1 MLLCDSGDG
10 TSGFTSPLEIL
21 KMKRIYYI
29 FLAIALTILV
39 AGCAS
44 QRKMKTLQSGAIRP
58 SLSLTKEQDF
68 IPDIRKDMKAQRD
81 TFIVRD
87 GDREVLIMKAV
98 RDEDGEMVAHDVID
112 AAVVTARFR
121 NVAER
126 NGRVDIEFQVTVPQS
141 MQDSRWQ
148 LRFRPQMYILE
159 DTLDL
164 DPVIITGL
172 EYRKA
177 QLKGYQQYEKF
188 LSSIV
193 TDPDEFVNWRL
204 LDLFIERNIPQLY
217 AFKNDSTYVS
227 DEQFASVY
235 GVTEQEA
242 IEHYTDKI
250 AKRANWSRMAKREK
264 MYRKYVKVP
273 IITEGLRLD
282 TVIRAYNGDFIYR
295 YVQSIRT
302 RPKLR
307 KVDVVLSGDIYES
320 DQKIYDIPMSDP
332 LTFYISSL
340 SAFVDNTERY
350 LTRVIERR
358 VEENTACYI
367 EFASGSHEVDERMG
381 HNPREIARIKDNLRT
396 LMESDD
402 FVLDSIIVTSSAS
415 PEGTTAYNG
424 RLSRRRSEGISG
436 YFSSWIRQQQDSLQ
450 AGRGFMIDE
459 EGNVIYGKR
468 RDIPM
473 SGRSSGEN
481 WKMLDRL
488 VEADTSLSPAQKESY
503 RALSEI
509 RDADA
514 REQAMQGE
522 SYYTYMRER
531 LYPRLRTVRFD
542 FHLHRRGMVKDTVH
556 TTVPDTAYMNGV
568 QALRDR
574 DYEKALTALRP
585 YNDYNTAIAYL
596 CMDYNASA
604 MQILEGLDRT
614 AQVNYM
620 LAVLYSRRGEEQKAV
635 ECYVR
640 SCSQDPSYVHR
651 GNLDPEIS
659 VLIRRYGLNSQPQ
672 EDDYD
677 YGI

>member
-1 MLLCDSGDG
+1 
-10 TSGFTSPLEIL
+10 
-21 KMKRIYYI
+21 MKRISYI
-29 FLAIALTILV
+29 FLAGALSLLI

-44 QRKMKTLQSGAIRP
+44 QRKMKSLQSGTVRP
-58 SLSLTKEQDF
+58 SLTLAREQDY
-68 IPDIRKDMKAQRD
+68 IPDIRKDMVAQRD

-98 RDEDGEMVAHDVID
+98 KDEDGEMVAHDVID

-164 DPVIITGL
+164 DPVIITGA

-177 QLKGYQQYEKF
+177 QLRGYQQYERF
-188 LSSIV
+188 LSTIV
-193 TDPDEFVNWRL
+193 TDPDEFVNWWL
-204 LDLFIERNIPQLY
+204 LELFIERNIPDLY
-217 AFKNDSTYVS
+217 AFKTDSTYVS

-235 GVTEQEA
+235 GVTEKEA
-242 IEHYTDKI
+242 IEHYTDDLARK
-250 AKRANWSRMAKREK
+250 ANSKRISRREK

-273 IITEGLRLD
+273 IVSEGLRLD
-282 TVIRAYNGDFIYR
+282 TVIQNGSGDFVYH
-295 YVQSIRT
+295 YVQPIRT

-307 KVDVVLSGDIYES
+307 KVDVVLSGDIYEE
-320 DQKIYDIPMSDP
+320 DRKIYDIPKSDP

-340 SAFVDNTERY
+340 SAFVDNREKY
-350 LTRVIERR
+350 LTKVIERR

-367 EFASGSHEVDERMG
+367 EFASGSFEVDETIG
-381 HNPREIARIKDNLRT
+381 NNPSEISRIKDNLRT
-396 LMESDD
+396 LMGSDA
-402 FVLDSIIVTSSAS
+402 FVIDSIIVTSSAS
-415 PEGTTAYNG
+415 PEGTISFND

-436 YFSSWIRQQQDSLQ
+436 YFSAWMNNHQDSLERE
-450 AGRGFMIDE
+450 RGFSVDE
-459 EGNVIYGKR
+459 QGNVIVEKR
-468 RDIPM
+468 SEIPM
-473 SGRSSGEN
+473 LGRSSGEN
-481 WKMLDRL
+481 WRMLDRL
-488 VEADTSLSPAQKESY
+488 VERDTTLTQEQKESY
-503 RALSEI
+503 CNLSTHQ
-509 RDADA
+509 DLDA
-514 REQAMQGE
+514 REKAMQ
-522 SYYTYMRER
+522 SQDYYRHLREK

-542 FHLHRRGMVKDTVH
+542 FHLHRKGMVKDTVH
-556 TTVPDTAYMNGV
+556 TTVLDTAYMNGV
-568 QALRDR
+568 QAIRDR
-574 DYEKALTALRP
+574 DYERALTALRP

-640 SCSQDPSYVHR
+640 SCSQDPSYIHR
-651 GNLDPEIS
+651 GNLDPEIA
-659 VLIRRYGLNSQPQ
+659 VLIRRYGLNAAP
-672 EDDYD
+672 EDEFEYS
-677 YGI
+677 I